1 MPTWSLLAT
10 VVVCDFVMVL
20 FGIPLV
26 RATWVALTQA
36 RDDRHLLIMLLIAN
50 LTLMCIACVGFAAA
64 AVASARGVRFVFR
77 RFARASA
84 RPRQEP

>member
-1 MPTWSLLAT
+1 MPTWFLIAT
-10 VVVCDFVMVL
+10 VVVCDFMMVL

-26 RATWVALTQA
+26 RATWLAIKQSH
-36 RDDRHLLIMLLIAN
+36 DDRHLLVMLLIAN

-77 RFARASA
+77 RFARASV